1 MTNEKCP
8 QAAMICDVLKCIE
21 AGGKF
26 IEELYSTLLEGN
38 VDAKLDRLTS
48 ISDFVISVSKNSHN
62 FNLLNMVDWFLMV
75 WKV

>member
-8 QAAMICDVLKCIE
+8 QAAMVCDVLKCIE

-38 VDAKLDRLTS
+38 VAAKLDRLTS
-48 ISDFVISVSKNSHN
+48 ISDFVISVSKESHD
-62 FNLLNMVDWFLMV
+62 FNLLNMMDSLLNVYG
-75 WKV
+75 